1 MGGERPARDEPT
13 RHGATRGGPARDGT
27 THDER
32 ELRALLERTVPR
44 PGAPADRM
52 LRVRERVL
60 RRRRRRVAGLA
71 GGAVAALTVINV
83 VAPVRGGDE
92 AVYRPNAAPRS
103 TATAGTFR
111 FAALAGMTVRL
122 PDGWSGR
129 ALRVRPGHDPV
140 GLAGTRPAAVSV
152 SSEVSSEVSS
162 SKASSG
168 VSSASSGAALCPDV
182 QRYCVLRSALRPGE
196 GLIVFRLQRGH
207 VGEAGARAELMATGP
222 GRSCRAAG
230 GTRELTGWRA
240 VPEVA
245 GRTGD
250 ELVLA
255 SACLHRPSAVTL
267 AQARSVL
274 RTAVFPGS

>member
-13 RHGATRGGPARDGT
+13 RHGT

-32 ELRALLERTVPR
+32 ELRALLERAVPR

-60 RRRRRRVAGLA
+60 RRRRRQAAGLA

-92 AVYRPNAAPRS
+92 AVYRPNAAPRAA
-103 TATAGTFR
+103 ATAGTFR

-129 ALRVRPGHDPV
+129 ALPVRPGRDPV
-140 GLAGTRPAAVSV
+140 GLAGTRPTAVSV
-152 SSEVSSEVSS
+152 SS
-162 SKASSG
+162 ASSR
-168 VSSASSGAALCPDV
+168 AAPCPDV
-182 QRYCVLRSALRPGE
+182 QRYCVRRSALRPGE

-207 VGEAGARAELMATGP
+207 MGEGGARAELMATGP

-230 GTRELTGWRA
+230 GTRELTGWRP
-240 VPEVA
+240 VEEGA
-245 GRTGD
+245 GRAGD

-274 RTAVFPGS
+274 RTAVFPEP